1 MKLRKEVED
10 ILFNNLM
17 PITYLDDLMD
27 FKPTDDEIINYINK
41 IFIQMV
47 YFKPRVFNKAEIDI
61 AWAMLHNDIWLLN
74 DLLNKLNSQALVLVV
89 YEIIE
94 NIFEELFVL
103 LEDFE
108 MFELAS
114 NILKIKNKWFSL
126 DVKNIV
132 KQSAEK

>member
-61 AWAMLHNDIWLLN
+61 AWAMLYNDIWLLN
-74 DLLNKLNSQALVLVV
+74 DLLNKLNSHTLVSVV